1 MPASVLVFC
10 GSRDGA
16 DPAYAAAAATLG
28 RLIGEGGHRL
38 VYGGGN
44 VGLMGAVADAALAAG
59 GEVVGVI
66 PEHLQGR
73 EVAHAGLTDLEVVT
87 SMHERKA
94 RMYALADVVVVLP
107 GGFGTL
113 DELFETLTWNQLGLH
128 ELPVG
133 LLDIEGYWAPLTAL
147 LDGSVASG
155 FVDAARR
162 DAVVTG
168 SDTAALLARLIGT
181 QASGSSS

>member
-1 MPASVLVFC
+1 MLVFC

-16 DPAYAAAAATLG
+16 DPAYAQAAATLG
-28 RLIGEGGHRL
+28 RLIGAGGHRL

-44 VGLMGAVADAALAAG
+44 VGLMGAVADAALQAG

-66 PEHLQGR
+66 PEHLEGR
-73 EVAHAGLTDLEVVT
+73 EVAHGHLTDLEVVT

-94 RMYALADVVVVLP
+94 RMYALADAVVVLP

-133 LLDIEGYWAPLTAL
+133 LLDIGGYWEPLTAL
-147 LDGSVASG
+147 LDRSVEAG
-155 FVDAARR
+155 FVDASRR
-162 DAVVTG
+162 DAVVTHT
-168 SDTAALLARLIGT
+168 DPAAILGMLLGT
-181 QASGSSS
+181 S